1 LIWTSGA
8 RWSAN
13 CVGGLHTLVNRDQS
27 TRREEDA
34 HESLRSA
41 DAVASI
47 LVIDDDQELREL
59 LAIALSDEGYEVGT
73 AATASSAWDLFRVR
87 HPEVI
92 LLDLW
97 LQGQRGE
104 SFVEAYRALPNA
116 PAALVL
122 LSAAADLAQVAATSC
137 ADRHLAKPFE
147 LDDLL
152 QTLAELIPAS

>member
-1 LIWTSGA
+1 MA
-8 RWSAN
+8 Y
-13 CVGGLHTLVNRDQS
+13 
-27 TRREEDA
+27 
-34 HESLRSA
+34 
-41 DAVASI
+41 I
-47 LVIDDDQELREL
+47 LVIDDDQEIREL

-73 AATASSAWDLFRVR
+73 AASASSALDLIRVR
-87 HPEVI
+87 HPDVI

-152 QTLAELIPAS
+152 QTLAELIPASLNYRGQA